1 MTKRR
6 SAFSQLVY
14 HFVWATKNRLPLI
27 TATIEE
33 RLWSYISYKCKELG
47 YTLYAVNGIEDHMH
61 VLVELAPT
69 ISPAEVAKNLKGASS
84 HYINKESGLG
94 DTLYWQDS
102 YGVVTLRKAEI
113 PKVVRYIQRQKE
125 HHRAGKLSE
134 ILEQTDIQEAVR

>member
-6 SAFSQLVY
+6 SAFSQLIY

-27 TATIEE
+27 TVTIEE
-33 RLWSYISYKCKELG
+33 RLWPYIGSKCKELG
-47 YTLYAVNGIEDHMH
+47 YTLYAVNGIENHMH

-69 ISPAEVAKNLKGASS
+69 IAPADVAKNLKGASS

-94 DTLYWQDS
+94 DTLYWQDG
-102 YGVVTLRKAEI
+102 YGVVSLRKAEI

-134 ILEQTDIQEAVR
+134 ILEQTDIN

>member
-27 TATIEE
+27 TSEIEE
-33 RLWSYISYKCKELG
+33 RLWPYLGSKCKELG
-47 YTLYAVNGIEDHMH
+47 YILYAVNGIENHMH

-69 ISPAEVAKNLKGASS
+69 IAPADVAKNLKGASS

-94 DTLYWQDS
+94 DTLYWQDG

-113 PKVVRYIQRQKE
+113 PKVVRYIQRQKI
-125 HHRAGKLSE
+125 HHRTGELSE
-134 ILEQTDIQEAVR
+134 VLEQTGVE